1 MNALKQLEFDKIRE
15 ILISAC
21 QSAPGKELA
30 NSLMPLTDRNEIIY
44 RLDLTSEIQELLL
57 RNIRFDFSALSNIKK
72 LLEEIKHE
80 VFNFEEFDQIYKN
93 VSLSNRI
100 IKEFKDLEDCP
111 LFSQQL
117 EKITDLPVLE
127 NEFERI
133 FTPDGEVKDSAST
146 ELARIRKRKK
156 QLRKSVISNLNKK
169 IEELSALNLVYDK
182 IVTQRDGRFVIPV
195 KEGTTAQ
202 VQGIVHGRSSSRS
215 SIYLEPAEVVNT
227 NNEIDLLTSEEK
239 EEIYRI
245 FRKFT
250 GDILLEKTTI
260 LSNIKTLNTFD
271 FYFAVA
277 GVSNRYKAEKPV
289 IIDKPEVN
297 LIEARHPLLIET
309 FNDIKKV
316 IPFSVELGKDYNL
329 LLISGPNTGGKTVTL
344 KTVGLLS
351 MMALSGIPIPARPE
365 SEIGIFE
372 HFFADIGD
380 FQSLENSLS
389 TFSSHISNIK
399 KMLENANERSLVVI
413 DEIGAATDP
422 EQGSALAQSILE
434 ELVKKQVIGI
444 ITTHYTSLK
453 LFAERSENCINAAM
467 QFDPEKHSPT
477 YQFKL
482 GLPGNSFAI
491 EVAAQL
497 GLDQDLITRAKALAG
512 NQNVELTD
520 LLKKMSQQK
529 NELAQHNYQFKLK
542 SSLLGLKVKE
552 YESKISNLKSEE
564 KTIKKKSLREARDFL
579 ATLQKDLNQEISS
592 VKKSNKKNTDLKKT
606 LNRVVQL
613 NHKLRKEEEDLTPI
627 NLKPVVNPKVGETI
641 WVKDFEDIGEIINI
655 KDELI
660 KVRINEIQY
669 TTGIDNLF
677 QLDKKEA
684 KKETVRARIQ
694 VPEKQFNF
702 ELKLLGFRFDE
713 ARPEIDL
720 LIDNARVN
728 GLLMVRIVHGKGTGV
743 LRKKVRQYLRSHKKV
758 KEFHTPPP
766 EAGGDGVTV
775 VSLKE

>member
-453 LFAERSENCINAAM
+453 LFAERSEKICKLHILISR
-467 QFDPEKHSPT
+467 QSFCPG
-477 YQFKL
+477 YQ
-482 GLPGNSFAI
+482 I
-491 EVAAQL
+491 
-497 GLDQDLITRAKALAG
+497 LI
-512 NQNVELTD
+512 
-520 LLKKMSQQK
+520 
-529 NELAQHNYQFKLK
+529 
-542 SSLLGLKVKE
+542 
-552 YESKISNLKSEE
+552 
-564 KTIKKKSLREARDFL
+564 
-579 ATLQKDLNQEISS
+579 
-592 VKKSNKKNTDLKKT
+592 
-606 LNRVVQL
+606 
-613 NHKLRKEEEDLTPI
+613 
-627 NLKPVVNPKVGETI
+627 
-641 WVKDFEDIGEIINI
+641 
-655 KDELI
+655 
-660 KVRINEIQY
+660 
-669 TTGIDNLF
+669 
-677 QLDKKEA
+677 
-684 KKETVRARIQ
+684 
-694 VPEKQFNF
+694 
-702 ELKLLGFRFDE
+702 
-713 ARPEIDL
+713 
-720 LIDNARVN
+720 
-728 GLLMVRIVHGKGTGV
+728 
-743 LRKKVRQYLRSHKKV
+743 
-758 KEFHTPPP
+758 
-766 EAGGDGVTV
+766 
-775 VSLKE
+775 